1 MAAGRVVTFV
11 WVLSPPE
18 FKVSP
23 VRPDPRRCG
32 SRSQFPLCHP
42 VTFLCPWLGT
52 SRWHQ
57 KMNTI
62 LSFFVPAQSNR
73 PRIPRTG
80 HMCLFE
86 KCRFLKAASSAT
98 LSPLPKPHRTSR
110 FSKSGHSWWVSRIE
124 LLRCF
129 SRVLAAWP
137 VLWGDHPLFPLQPHN
152 ATSC

>member
-1 MAAGRVVTFV
+1 MRWESPGSWVSEVLDDFPHSFRSLPRSVAAGRVVTFV

-23 VRPDPRRCG
+23 MRPDPRRCG

-42 VTFLCPWLGT
+42 VTFLCSWLGT

-86 KCRFLKAASSAT
+86 KCQSLECRTKGSLFCNPQSLAQA
-98 LSPLPKPHRTSR
+98 PPHQ
-110 FSKSGHSWWVSRIE
+110 
-124 LLRCF
+124 
-129 SRVLAAWP
+129 
-137 VLWGDHPLFPLQPHN
+137 PLFKVWPQLVGQ
-152 ATSC
+152 